1 LAQEAKLA
9 RKLTLLDSVL
19 LLAGGIIGSG
29 VFLTAQ
35 KIALNTRTPALFL
48 LVWGIGMVITLLAC
62 FAFAE
67 LGAMFPNAGG
77 QYVFLREAY
86 GEFVA
91 FLYGWMIFTVSN
103 GGTIAA
109 LGTGFSEY
117 IGVVFPGLA
126 SKHVLLTAG
135 EFSVHGHTVT
145 LALTRGHLVAVA
157 AIVLMTTANVFGVRV
172 GAMLQNVATWVKF
185 AAIAGFVLLG
195 IALGKG
201 SWGHFATSLPA
212 APESSSLLA
221 GLGVALIAVFWAL
234 DGWVYITWVA
244 GEVKNPERN
253 LPRSLV
259 IGVLLVGAVYLA
271 INAVYVYALPMSE
284 IGATETVAQSAAIA
298 MFSPAA
304 GGWLSLMIA
313 ISCFGAMAACVLSG
327 ARVYYAMAEDG
338 VFFHALARVHPRWRT
353 PVWSL
358 LIQGTWSSVLV
369 LVLDYADLFTY
380 VMFMMV
386 LSYVLTVAALFVLR
400 RKMPDAPRPYRCAG
414 YPWLPALYVA
424 FGGIWAVN
432 ALWVERKDAL
442 IGIGIV
448 LVGVPFYLYW
458 RRKRK
463 KSAPVAEG
471 SAA

>member
-35 KIALNTRTPALFL
+35 KIAINTRTPLVFL

-117 IGVVFPGLA
+117 IGVVFPALA
-126 SKHVLLTAG
+126 VKHAVL
-135 EFSVHGHTVT
+135 SVGQFVVYGHTIT
-145 LALTRGHLVAVA
+145 LTLTRGHLVAVA
-157 AIVLMTTANVFGVRV
+157 AIVLLTLANIFGVRV

-195 IALGKG
+195 LAWGRG
-201 SWGHFATSLPA
+201 SWGHYATSLPA
-212 APESSSLLA
+212 AAGSPSLLA

-244 GEVKNPERN
+244 GEVKDPERN

-259 IGVLLVGAVYLA
+259 IGVLLVGAIYLA
-271 INAVYVYALPMSE
+271 INAIYVYALPMSE
-284 IGATETVAQSAAIA
+284 IGDTETVARSAAIA
-298 MFSPAA
+298 MFSPAV

-386 LSYVLTVAALFVLR
+386 LSYVLTVVALFILR
-400 RKMPDAPRPYRCAG
+400 RKMPDAPRPYRCTG

-424 FGGIWAVN
+424 FGAIWAVN
-432 ALWVERKDAL
+432 TLWIERKDAL

-448 LVGVPFYLYW
+448 LVGAPFYWYW
-458 RRKRK
+458 RKTRK
-463 KSAPVAEG
+463 KSAAVAES